1 MSSKPILIGIAGGTG
16 SGKTSIAK
24 AIAKEFT
31 PQQVALIFQ
40 DSYYHDL
47 AELSEDKRKSVNFD
61 HPDAMDFELVTTH
74 IRKLLNGEEIQVP
87 VYDFSKH
94 TRTKETLPYQGQKI
108 IVLEGILALYKKE
121 LCDLMDI
128 KIFVDTPDDIRILR
142 RISRDISERGRTFE
156 CIADQYNKTV
166 RPMHIEF
173 VEPTKRCADIIIPE
187 GSSNTVAV
195 DILKTKLRDLLT
207 FQKHVA

>member
-1 MSSKPILIGIAGGTG
+1 
-16 SGKTSIAK
+16 
-24 AIAKEFT
+24 
-31 PQQVALIFQ
+31 
-40 DSYYHDL
+40 
-47 AELSEDKRKSVNFD
+47 
-61 HPDAMDFELVTTH
+61 
-74 IRKLLNGEEIQVP
+74 
-87 VYDFSKH
+87 
-94 TRTKETLPYQGQKI
+94 
-108 IVLEGILALYKKE
+108 
-121 LCDLMDI
+121 MDI